1 MRPIPDTLG
10 PPINTSLTDNNVRD
24 LGWLA
29 SNGRVLEI
37 GTAYGFSTVVMAN
50 VARGVVTIDPHIT
63 HASLPIVQFNLD
75 VYGVKDRVDIK
86 VGTSQEWCPQLELE
100 SFDLAFIDGDHTG
113 PGVWHDVKWAQRL
126 VKTGGYIACHD
137 YGEDTCPEIQPTLDT
152 LYPKGPDRLVDTLF
166 VVQQ

>member
-1 MRPIPDTLG
+1 MLLPWRPVRPLPNSLG
-10 PPINTSLTDNNVRD
+10 PPIETSLTEANTTTLRF
-24 LGWLA
+24 LA
-29 SNGRVLEI
+29 TNMRVLEI
-37 GTAYGFSTVVMAN
+37 GTAYGYSTVAMAS
-50 VARGVVTIDPHIT
+50 VAKKVVTIDPHQT
-63 HASLPIVQFNLD
+63 HAVE
-75 VYGVKDRVDIK
+75 DRVDIK

-126 VKTGGYIACHD
+126 VKKGGYIACHD